1 MTLEIVS
8 YIWIN
13 VVRVEFNI
21 NLVYKTIKYA
31 NEEKKSSSIKRV
43 LIIFWLWK
51 LKKKK
56 KHAQNIDA
64 LFSVRTIEFCILMP
78 SSAFLETSFCV
89 RVFFHIIIYHQ
100 SLPHKNNGFT
110 TWTLLKEKRQLKLL
124 LSKDF
129 QLILFVLH
137 IEFMRSI

>member
-78 SSAFLETSFCV
+78 SSAFLETSFCA
-89 RVFFHIIIYHQ
+89 RFFSYHHLSSIIAPQKQWLHNMNTI
-100 SLPHKNNGFT
+100 KG
-110 TWTLLKEKRQLKLL
+110 KKQLKLL